1 VHELFPLASGLLL
14 GALLGLLRPSIRA
27 PVGIV
32 AAVAL
37 GVLAT
42 VVSGEFR
49 VSWEFLLFDI
59 PLVAVSAVLGMAAA
73 RRVRSARRHEPAP

>member
-1 VHELFPLASGLLL
+1 VHEVFPLVVGLLL

-27 PVGIV
+27 PVGAV

-42 VVSGEFR
+42 VISGEFR
-49 VSWEFLLFDI
+49 VSWEFVLFDI
-59 PLVAVSAVLGMAAA
+59 PLVGVSAVLGLAVA
-73 RRVRSARRHEPAP
+73 RRARTARGRERAS

>member
-1 VHELFPLASGLLL
+1 VQELFPLACGLLL

-27 PVGIV
+27 PVGAL
-32 AAVAL
+32 AAVVL

-42 VVSGEFR
+42 VISGEFR

-59 PLVAVSAVLGMAAA
+59 PLVAVSACLGLIAA
-73 RRVRSARRHEPAP
+73 RHVRSRRGHQTAR

>member
-1 VHELFPLASGLLL
+1 VHELFPFAAGLLL
-14 GALLGLLRPSIRA
+14 GAVLGVLRPSIRA
-27 PVGIV
+27 PVGAV

-42 VVSGEFR
+42 VISGEFH

-59 PLVAVSAVLGMAAA
+59 PLVAVSAALGLAVA
-73 RRVRSARRHEPAP
+73 RRVRATHGRRHV